1 MGQTTGPRGA
11 RAASCPCSRPLS
23 SNGAHE
29 RKNAFSWLPEGVE
42 SLFGVEQNSREA
54 SRVPDSPREPR
65 HGYHWVW

>member
-1 MGQTTGPRGA
+1 MGHMKEKT
-11 RAASCPCSRPLS
+11 L
-23 SNGAHE
+23 
-29 RKNAFSWLPEGVE
+29 FSWLPEGVE